1 MFEFDTEN
9 ANVAQIKVIG
19 VGGGGNNAVNRM
31 IDFGLKGVDFIS
43 VNTDKQALLSSQAT
57 QKIQIGDKLTKG
69 LGAGANPEI
78 GAKAAEESRDEIAQ
92 SLQGCDM
99 VFVTGG
105 MGGGTGTGAA
115 PVVASIAKELGILT
129 VGIVT
134 KPFAFEG
141 RQRMVRAEEGI
152 AELKSHV
159 DSLVTIPNDRL
170 LQISNQHT
178 TFVDAFKMADDVL
191 RQGVQGISDL
201 ISGNGYINLDFA
213 DVVTVMKNTGIAHMG
228 VGRATGENRA
238 EEAVRMAIQSP
249 LLETSIEG
257 ARGVLINITGGSD
270 LGLFEIN
277 NAAEFVNEAADPNAN
292 IIFGAA
298 LDESLNDEYRDHRNC
313 YRF

>member
-43 VNTDKQALLSSQAT
+43 VNTDKQALLTSQAT

-92 SLQGCDM
+92 ALTGCDM
-99 VFVTGG
+99 VFVTAG

-115 PVVASIAKELGILT
+115 PIVASIAKEMGILT

-152 AELKSHV
+152 QDLKSHV

-228 VGRATGENRA
+228 VGRACGENRA

-298 LDESLNDEYRDHRNC
+298 LDESLNDEIVITVIATG
-313 YRF
+313 F